1 MATPR
6 ADPARQRGAGKG
18 PSPARRSPPPER
30 QAAHGVS
37 PEGGE
42 LREEE
47 RSMPHFIKVATADE
61 LADQRQWLLCP
72 ERHLHP
78 SKGTVVGRDGRG
90 SRSDLSVARGEVRRQ
105 DRGGSGAARRAGR

>member
-30 QAAHGVS
+30 QAAQAAHGVS

-61 LADQRQWLLCP
+61 LADQQAKL
-72 ERHLHP
+72 
-78 SKGTVVGRDGRG
+78 V
-90 SRSDLSVARGEVRRQ
+90 EVE
-105 DRGGSGAARRAGR
+105 G